1 MAATLPIQLN
11 LPADLYARIQE
22 AAARS
27 DQPIESVLVESL
39 ALLFGTSPVDHPLT
53 ECGTLPDYREE
64 LCGGYLADA
73 YSLLPII
80 KEIAN
85 GTAEAKYRPRAQ
97 T

>member
-1 MAATLPIQLN
+1 VPHYHGNVT
-11 LPADLYARIQE
+11 
-22 AAARS
+22 
-27 DQPIESVLVESL
+27 
-39 ALLFGTSPVDHPLT
+39 
-53 ECGTLPDYREE
+53 REE

-85 GTAEAKYRPRAQ
+85 GRAEAKYRPRAK